1 MCRKNCCPDRAIAGW
16 PAWSPFGARPASDFY
31 EGQAGQAA
39 EWTAEAMCAEPF
51 TFSHV
56 VPADGLKVTFVPWVE
71 DSLQLGLE
79 ALRRLL

>member
-1 MCRKNCCPDRAIAGW
+1 MLSGPRHSGLASLEPVWRETRKH
-16 PAWSPFGARPASDFY
+16 FY
-31 EGQAGQAA
+31 EAQAGQAA